1 MKFRTPEN
9 ETMLKMRKKKNQ
21 KKKKK
26 LGKTI
31 NAILS
36 EV

>member
-9 ETMLKMRKKKNQ
+9 ETMLKMRKKNQ

>member
-9 ETMLKMRKKKNQ
+9 ETMLKMRKKNQ

-26 LGKTI
+26 NLERQ
-31 NAILS
+31 LMLF
-36 EV
+36 

>member
-9 ETMLKMRKKKNQ
+9 ETMLKMRKKKSE
-21 KKKKK
+21 KKKK

>member
-26 LGKTI
+26 TWKD
-31 NAILS
+31 N
-36 EV
+36 